1 MGRGRDGFEETGFLE
16 AELESAEFGGEEGDD
31 FEGCRW
37 REDDGVDAVD
47 YAVGSKL
54 LLWLDCVKRE
64 MGKQEGGR
72 TMLTAI
78 ILL

>member
-1 MGRGRDGFEETGFLE
+1 MGGGRDGFEETGFLE

-31 FEGCRW
+31 FEGFRW

-54 LLWLDCVKRE
+54 LL
-64 MGKQEGGR
+64 
-72 TMLTAI
+72 
-78 ILL
+78 